1 MLKNQ
6 YSYINNKTYLIFG
19 ITQIGLLKV
28 YLELPRLVHIVGS
41 GNLVLMS
48 VNGLCPY
55 SFFVLEHWAC
65 PNLPSILVPNALHN
79 LHILFYILI
88 QIYILLFKHYV

>member
-48 VNGLCPY
+48 VNGT
-55 SFFVLEHWAC
+55 LEMS
-65 PNLPSILVPNALHN
+65 SISG
-79 LHILFYILI
+79 YINVFR
-88 QIYILLFKHYV
+88 ILLIRINLIVAKECPTSSICPT